1 MDNPDALRNYYDLL
15 LSVIR
20 VIVSAVFSR
29 GVQNEQIIDQTRAF
43 LSENRPSMVGVFK
56 RHARIGGAATADYH
70 ETLHDLVKSYVAL
83 ASAAGFVEVGYFL
96 QHHLGHEYGLI
107 FIV

>member
-56 RHARIGGAATADYH
+56 RHARIGGGAAADYH
-70 ETLHDLVKSYVAL
+70 ETLHGLVKSYVAL
-83 ASAAGFVEVGYFL
+83 ASAAGFVEVCYFVRCPL
-96 QHHLGHEYGLI
+96 SREYRLN
-107 FIV
+107 FLV